1 MHGPACAL
9 ALLLCL
15 LQPCAGYVRMPRV
28 LFALIG
34 RDISTELPYVLH
46 NIKRLSVH
54 FPISHV
60 LLVENNSVDET
71 VEVFT
76 AAFANRSEVAGS
88 LLTGSILPFQST
100 GGRKNLG
107 VLAAARNHALNALRR
122 DFLWAE
128 LFIVVD
134 TDLCI
139 PWDVE
144 EHAHVLRALHDEP
157 WDALFA
163 NGICGVYLPD
173 GKETGRCV
181 SKPPNLSD
189 DF

>member
-1 MHGPACAL
+1 
-9 ALLLCL
+9 
-15 LQPCAGYVRMPRV
+15 MPRV